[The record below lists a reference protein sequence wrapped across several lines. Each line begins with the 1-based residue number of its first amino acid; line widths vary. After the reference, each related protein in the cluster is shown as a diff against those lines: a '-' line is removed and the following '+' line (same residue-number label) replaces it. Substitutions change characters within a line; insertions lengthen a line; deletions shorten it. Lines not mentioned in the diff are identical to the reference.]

1 MRLTIALP
9 DGQWDPPRAAV
20 KVVDGGGGRVKL
32 SGDEEGDGGVEG
44 RRGEVRFRV
53 SLTARATAERP
64 STTVSLTSLVAM
76 WLSFYMN

>member
-53 SLTARATAERP
+53 SDCTCGGP
-64 STTVSLTSLVAM
+64 STTVSR
-76 WLSFYMN
+76 LST